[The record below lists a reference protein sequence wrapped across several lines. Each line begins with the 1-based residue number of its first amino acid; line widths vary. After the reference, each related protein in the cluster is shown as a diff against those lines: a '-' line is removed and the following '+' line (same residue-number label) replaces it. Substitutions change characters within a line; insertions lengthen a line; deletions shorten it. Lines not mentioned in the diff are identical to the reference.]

1 MDPKSNRPNFG
12 CWHYGTYYIITG
24 GSVNPAETE
33 QDTATNRIIEATL
46 SGMEKFPDAK
56 KILDRIAGM

>member
-1 MDPKSNRPNFG
+1 MDPKSIRPNFG
-12 CWHYGTYYIITG
+12 GWHYSTYYIISG
-24 GSVNPAETE
+24 GSDKLAETE

-46 SGMEKFPDAK
+46 AGMEQFPDAK